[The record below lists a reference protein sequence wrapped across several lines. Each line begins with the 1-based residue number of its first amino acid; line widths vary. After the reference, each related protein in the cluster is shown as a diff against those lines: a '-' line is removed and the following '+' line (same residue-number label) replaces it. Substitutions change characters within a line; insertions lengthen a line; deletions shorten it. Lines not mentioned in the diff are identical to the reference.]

1 MSKYKRESPRKDLV
15 KYERNLAEY
24 PFFYPGRGKT
34 PAKMEHTF
42 KIKDKNGKEIG
53 EGSITVKNGEG
64 IPGPLEQDLVFVFS
78 KLFEEQG
85 YPKKTKFATHEVAKK
100 MKRKWGGTTKEQIR
114 EGVRTIKETNC
125 ILKGIGH
132 GPMVSAET
140 GFHLIDRYDFY
151 DYKDD
156 LKKGIPY
163 TAAKEVNFI
172 KFSDVMREAIIR
184 NHWKL
189 MDSKIYF
196 SLPSGLPRTLYL
208 YLEKKGLWK
217 KHLYSEKIKSLA
229 NHLGL
234 DMKQKFHRLRETIDK
249 TIGVLEEAKVISCG
263 EDKDKRIFS
272 PYKN

>member
-1 MSKYKRESPRKDLV
+1 MERYKRESPRKDLV

-24 PFFYPGRGKT
+24 PFFYPGRGRRPT
-34 PAKMEHTF
+34 KMEHTF
-42 KIKDKNGKEIG
+42 KIKDKNGEVIR

-64 IPGPLEQDLVFVFS
+64 VPGPLEQDLTFVFS

-85 YPKKTKFATHEVAKK
+85 YPEKIKFATHEVAKK
-100 MKRKWGGTTKEQIR
+100 MERKWGGRTKEQIR
-114 EGVRTIKETNC
+114 EGVRMLTESFC

-140 GFHLIDRYDFY
+140 GFHLVDSYDFY

-172 KFSDVMREAIIR
+172 KFSDIMREAIIR
-184 NHWKL
+184 RNYKL
-189 MDSKIYF
+189 IDPKMYF

-217 KHLYSEKIKSLA
+217 KHLYSEKIRSLA

-234 DMKQKFHRLRETIDK
+234 DMKQNMFELTRTIDK
-249 TIGVLEEAKVISCG
+249 AIRVLEKVKIISCG
-263 EDKDKRIFS
+263 KDKDKRIFS
-272 PYKN
+272 PYKK

>member
-34 PAKMEHTF
+34 PTKMVHTF
-42 KIKDKNGKEIG
+42 EVKDKNGEVIG
-53 EGSITVKNGEG
+53 EGSIAVKNGEG
-64 IPGPLEQDLVFVFS
+64 IPGPLEQDLTFVFS

-85 YPKKTKFATHEVAKK
+85 YPKKVEFTSRKVVEK
-100 MKRKWGGTTKEQIR
+100 MKRKWAGKTKEEIQ
-114 EGVRTIKETNC
+114 EGVKTLMESSY

-132 GPMVSAET
+132 GPMVSVET
-140 GFHLIDRYDFY
+140 GFHLIDAYDFY
-151 DYKDD
+151 EYKDD

-189 MDSKIYF
+189 MDPKIYF

-217 KHLYSEKIKSLA
+217 KYIYSEKIRSLA

-234 DMKQKFHRLRETIDK
+234 NMKQELHRLAETIDK
-249 TIGVLEEAKVISCG
+249 AIDVLEKAKVISCG

>member
-1 MSKYKRESPRKDLV
+1 MGKYKRESPRKDLV

-34 PAKMEHTF
+34 PTKMEHTF
-42 KIKDKNGKEIG
+42 EVKDKNGEVIG
-53 EGSITVKNGEG
+53 EGSVAVRNGEG
-64 IPGPLEQDLVFVFS
+64 VPGPLEQDLTFVFS

-85 YPKKTKFATHEVAKK
+85 YPEKVDFATHKIAEK
-100 MKRKWGGTTKEQIR
+100 MKRKWGGKTKEEIR
-114 EGVRTIKETNC
+114 EGVRTLTESFY

-140 GFHLIDRYDFY
+140 GFHLIDSYDFY

-172 KFSDVMREAIIR
+172 RFSNVMKEAIIR

-217 KHLYSEKIKSLA
+217 KHLYSEKTKSLA

-234 DMKQKFHRLRETIDK
+234 NMKQEPYRLDETIDK
-249 TIGVLEEAKVISCG
+249 AIDVLEEAKVISCG
-263 EDKDKRIFS
+263 RDKDKRIFS
-272 PYKN
+272 PYKK